1 MFVGQAE
8 ITGFVVSTPH
18 GLLTLTVKEQM
29 PTFPF
34 KSVARYVTVEIPI
47 GKHLPGCAVA
57 KVDTAPHSSV
67 ALGTVHCA
75 AAQVVVVVEIE
86 IFAGQVAKTG
96 LVVSVAHGL
105 LTITEKAQVALLFIE
120 SVAV

>member
-1 MFVGQAE
+1 MLAGQAE
-8 ITGFVVSTPH
+8 MTGLMVSTAH
-18 GLLTLTVKEQM
+18 GLLILTVKAQM
-29 PTFPF
+29 PTLPF

-57 KVDTAPHSSV
+57 NVDTVPQSSV

-75 AAQVVVVVEIE
+75 AAQVVVVEEIE
-86 IFAGQVAKTG
+86 IFAGQPVKTG

-105 LTITEKAQVALLFIE
+105 LIVTENEQVD
-120 SVAV
+120 